1 MSETQRRTERTADR
15 CGTFETVDGD
25 LVLYDRENAN
35 AWIQAS
41 YAIDFEDVRA
51 DGPAE

>member
-1 MSETQRRTERTADR
+1 MSEMQRQSKRTANR
-15 CGTFETVDGD
+15 CGTFTTIDGD
-25 LVLYDRENAN
+25 LVMYDRDNTN

>member
-1 MSETQRRTERTADR
+1 MSETQRPTERGAEQ
-15 CGTFETVDGD
+15 CGTFETIDGD

-51 DGPAE
+51 TGPAE

>member
-1 MSETQRRTERTADR
+1 MSETQRRPEGATDR
-15 CGTFETVDGD
+15 CGTFETIDGD
-25 LVLYDRENAN
+25 LVLYDRQNTE

-51 DGPAE
+51 YGPTK

>member
-1 MSETQRRTERTADR
+1 MSETQRRSERADAR
-15 CGTFETVDGD
+15 CGTFETTDGD
-25 LVLYDRENAN
+25 LMMYDRENAN

-51 DGPAE
+51 TGPAE

>member
-1 MSETQRRTERTADR
+1 MSETQRRSERADAQ
-15 CGTFETVDGD
+15 CGSFQTTDGD
-25 LVLYDRENAN
+25 LVMYDRENAN

-51 DGPAE
+51 TGPAE

>member
-1 MSETQRRTERTADR
+1 MSETQRPPERAAEQ
-15 CGTFETVDGD
+15 CGSFETIDGD

-35 AWIQAS
+35 AWIQTS

-51 DGPAE
+51 SGPAE

>member
-1 MSETQRRTERTADR
+1 MSETQRRPDSAAEQ
-15 CGTFETVDGD
+15 CGTFETIDGD

-35 AWIQAS
+35 AWIQTS

-51 DGPAE
+51 TGPAE